1 MPPSLTDPAD
11 LVRRW
16 NLPIATLPG
25 VAAASARFPLKV
37 SEHLAGRLASLGPDD
52 PLVRQLLPSAD
63 ELTEREGFV
72 SDPVGDGKVQ
82 RASGL
87 LQKYRGRALVIA
99 TAACPVHCR
108 YCFRR
113 EYPYADASA
122 VNHWPAVLDALR
134 GDPTVTEVI
143 LSGGDP
149 LSLSNTVLAR
159 MVRDLEGITS
169 LTRLRIHTRFPTTAP
184 ERVDDEL
191 GALLAGTRFEPVV
204 MVLHVNHASELDP
217 AVSLA
222 VRRLRAT
229 GAVLLSQSVLLRGV
243 NDSEDA
249 LAALSEALGAL
260 GVVPYYLHLLDRV
273 RGAAHFE
280 VPEPE
285 AAALVRALTLRLP
298 GYLVPKLVREVIGEG
313 AKSAIPDRA
322 GVAVGGF

>member
-1 MPPSLTDPAD
+1 MPPSLTDPAE
-11 LVRRW
+11 LLRRW
-16 NLPIATLPG
+16 RLPVVTLAD

-37 SEHLAGRLASLGPDD
+37 SDHLAGRLAELGAED
-52 PLVRQLLPSAD
+52 PLVRQFLPSAD
-63 ELTEREGFV
+63 ELTERTGFV
-72 SDPVGDGKVQ
+72 SDPVGDTNVQ

-134 GDPTVTEVI
+134 GDPSIHEVI

-159 MVRDLEGITS
+159 MVRDLEDIPA

-184 ERVDDEL
+184 DRIDAEL
-191 GALLAGTRFEPVV
+191 CALLGGTRFAPVV
-204 MVLHVNHASELDP
+204 VVLHVNHASELDP
-217 AVSLA
+217 AASVA
-222 VRRLRAT
+222 VARLRAT

-243 NDSEDA
+243 NDSEEV
-249 LAALSEALGAL
+249 LAALSEALGAR
-260 GVVPYYLHLLDRV
+260 GVVPYYLHVLDRV

-280 VPEPE
+280 VPEAE
-285 AAALVRALTLRLP
+285 AVALVRALTLRLP
-298 GYLVPKLVREVIGEG
+298 GYLVPKLVREIIGEG
-313 AKSAIPDRA
+313 AKTAIT
-322 GVAVGGF
+322 G

>member
-1 MPPSLTDPAD
+1 MPPSLTDPAE

-16 NLPIATLPG
+16 RLPPG
-25 VAAASARFPLKV
+25 DLDAVTAAAARFPLKV
-37 SEHLAGRLASLGPDD
+37 SAHLAEALAGAGADD
-52 PLVRQLLPSAD
+52 PRARQFVPSAA
-63 ELTEREGFV
+63 ELVEREGYV
-72 SDPVGDGKVQ
+72 SDPVGDAQVQ
-82 RASGL
+82 LAGGL

-134 GDPTVTEVI
+134 ADPSVVEVI

-149 LSLSNTVLAR
+149 LSLSNATLAR
-159 MVRDLEGITS
+159 LVGDLEGIPS
-169 LTRLRIHTRFPTTAP
+169 LTRLRIHTRFPTTSP
-184 ERVDDEL
+184 ERVDDGL
-191 GALLAGTRFEPVV
+191 CALLAGTRFAPAAV
-204 MVLHVNHASELDP
+204 VLHVNHAAELDD
-217 AVSLA
+217 AVRPA

-243 NDSEDA
+243 NDSVDA

-260 GVVPYYLHLLDRV
+260 GVVPYYLHVLDRV

-280 VPEPE
+280 VPDAE
-285 AAALVRALTLRLP
+285 AVALLRALTDRLP
-298 GYLVPKLVREVIGEG
+298 GYLVPKLVREVVGEG
-313 AKSAIPDRA
+313 AKT
-322 GVAVGGF
+322 AVTG